1 LHKIHPSIENGES
14 KFFKFNELSDWSFE
28 NAEHRFLIFLPD
40 YQFRS
45 IFYYLLNENNFKLF
59 NDLVD
64 KIEINLKEIT
74 KFIDSDQFINKMADA
89 LIVFL
94 ENRGFIETSLGH
106 SLRFHYCY
114 LFFKRSYFGLEYDDD
129 DEVDGEKTDDDES
142 RSDDDDDDDDDDDNT
157 DDDDDFFK
165 NDDVDLMIVLN
176 KKKSRKT
183 SGSITTQN
191 VILIEKLL
199 RRIYNNIQKRF
210 EFLEYDFFDFTQF

>member
-28 NAEHRFLIFLPD
+28 NAEHRFLIFLPN
-40 YQFRS
+40 YEFRS
-45 IFYYLLNENNFKLF
+45 PFYYLLNENNFKLF
-59 NDLVD
+59 NELVD

-89 LIVFL
+89 LIVFV
-94 ENRGFIETSLGH
+94 ENRGFIESSQVH

-114 LFFKRSYFGLEYDDD
+114 LFFERSYFGLEYDDD

-142 RSDDDDDDDDDDDNT
+142 GSDDDDDNDY
-157 DDDDDFFK
+157 DDDFLK
-165 NDDVDLMIVLN
+165 NDDADLMIVLN